1 MEKNY
6 SFCRSIMLIHFGH
19 IGKTCMN
26 VSNSS
31 IYFGRESPARLM
43 VNSYSLKN
51 QGH

>member
-6 SFCRSIMLIHFGH
+6 SFCRSIMLKQFGH
-19 IGKTCMN
+19 IGETCMD
-26 VSNSS
+26 VSTSS
-31 IYFGRESPARLM
+31 IYLGREGPARLM